1 MVHNPAVGIEYPP
14 KQDEVFAVVQ
24 VDGFQYKV
32 LEDSILFLDTKKE
45 HAINQTVLLPLPQI
59 RLKGVPLVGT
69 RTYTLV
75 GRPTITSAYV

>member
-1 MVHNPAVGIEYPP
+1 LVVHNPAVGIEYPP

-45 HAINQTVLLPLPQI
+45 HAINQTVLPPLP
-59 RLKGVPLVGT
+59 
-69 RTYTLV
+69 
-75 GRPTITSAYV
+75 